1 MGENRGLALR
11 MRILKFI
18 TVAALLLATQLP
30 ALGAELAVL
39 RNGFSIRFEHKE
51 QTGDTVRLYTGS
63 GYIDVAR
70 DQIAPFEA
78 EEAPVP
84 APAQPAAAPTAA
96 LPSTTTVDLV
106 STPASVPKIFPPA
119 SSAINGAK
127 VDL

>member
-51 QTGDTVRLYTGS
+51 QTGNTVRLYTGS

-70 DQIAPFEA
+70 DQIASFEA

-84 APAQPAAAPTAA
+84 APPGPAAGSPAPAVSTVISNPA
-96 LPSTTTVDLV
+96 PSTI
-106 STPASVPKIFPPA
+106 VPK
-119 SSAINGAK
+119 
-127 VDL
+127 